1 MFNML
6 DLKHQKTADVIHN
19 MIFQHVKIQNRVGR
33 CILSVCHI
41 ATILL
46 GDVRGV
52 VRVCKVRERVC
63 VARKAYQKQ
72 NVTELLEERINMY
85 ACFGIRVNKLK
96 FH

>member
-6 DLKHQKTADVIHN
+6 FQKTADVILS

-33 CILSVCHI
+33 SILSVCHI

-46 GDVRGV
+46 GDVHGV
-52 VRVCKVRERVC
+52 VRVVCKVRERAC
-63 VARKAYQKQ
+63 VARKAFQKQ
-72 NVTELLEERINMY
+72 NVTELLEGRINMY
-85 ACFGIRVNKLK
+85 ACFRIRVNKLE